1 MSHVRPMAIR
11 ARPLEHVA
19 FASSEPAVWS
29 ERDAA

>member
-1 MSHVRPMAIR
+1 MSHVCPMATR